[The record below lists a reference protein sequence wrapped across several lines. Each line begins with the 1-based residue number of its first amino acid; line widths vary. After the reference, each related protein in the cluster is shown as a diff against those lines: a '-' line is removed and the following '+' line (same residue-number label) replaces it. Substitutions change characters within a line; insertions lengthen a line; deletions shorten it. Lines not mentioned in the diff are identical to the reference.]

1 MKTLSQKAQLAMAG
15 LFFKGLELKRRLT
28 QHGEEAMA
36 SAKTAEK
43 GKIYSFTMK
52 TIDGKDKPLSDYKGR
67 VLVVV
72 NTASLCGFTPQYDS
86 LQALY
91 EKYKDQGL
99 RVLAF
104 PANEFGAQEPGDNQ
118 QIKEFCS
125 STYKVTFPLFS
136 KIVVEGEGIHPLY
149 AFLTSKETNPR
160 FGGKIEWNFA
170 KFLVDRKGQVIDRFE
185 HRLNPS
191 TEKVVSEIEK
201 ALNEK

>member
-104 PANEFGAQEPGDNQ
+104 PANEFGKQEPGSDSEIQ
-118 QIKEFCS
+118 EFCRTRYS
-125 STYKVTFPLFS
+125 VGFDLFS
-136 KIVVEGEGIHPLY
+136 KIVVKGEGIHPLY
-149 AFLTSKETNPR
+149 RFLTQSSGHNGE
-160 FGGKIEWNFA
+160 ISWNFT
-170 KFLVDRKGQVIDRFE
+170 KFLVSKDGTVAARFDPTVDPVSAKFE
-185 HRLNPS
+185 A
-191 TEKVVSEIEK
+191 KVSELLG
-201 ALNEK
+201 A